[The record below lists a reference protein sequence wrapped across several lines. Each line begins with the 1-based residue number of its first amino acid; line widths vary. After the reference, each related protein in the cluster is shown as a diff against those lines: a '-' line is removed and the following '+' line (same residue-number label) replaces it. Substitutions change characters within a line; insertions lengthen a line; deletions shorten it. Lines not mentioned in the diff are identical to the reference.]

1 MAGDEDRQRVVADE
15 SPDSARADAAP
26 EPAGQSTVR
35 RGAAVGDFGEQLPEP
50 TGSFAADGIERQIEF
65 LAFAGEVFAQL
76 RDRLVE
82 SVVVAR
88 LDLRPECRL
97 IGLGPVPRVVQTG
110 QTVVVTYQSQRSD
123 RGVDDDVTSR
133 RGGGCGGHG

>member
-15 SPDSARADAAP
+15 SSDSARADAATD
-26 EPAGQSTVR
+26 PAGQRTVR

-50 TGSFAADGIERQIEF
+50 TGPFAASGIERQIEF

-88 LDLRPECRL
+88 LDSRPECRL
-97 IGLGPVPRVVQTG
+97 VGPGPVPRVIQTG
-110 QTVVVTYQSQRSD
+110 QAVAVTHQSQQSNR
-123 RGVDDDVTSR
+123 
-133 RGGGCGGHG
+133 

>member
-15 SPDSARADAAP
+15 SSDSARADAATD
-26 EPAGQSTVR
+26 PAGQRTVR

-76 RDRLVE
+76 RDRLD
-82 SVVVAR
+82 S
-88 LDLRPECRL
+88 RPECRL

-123 RGVDDDVTSR
+123 R
-133 RGGGCGGHG
+133 